1 MSRHEENNKIRRV
14 DWNTALNFD
23 DTEYLCFN
31 LTARQALLLLAQTEY
46 FGWRTRYENLPE
58 NEDIDAIRAE
68 IDFRLM
74 NPVGC
79 ETMFELR
86 MNGCDLEFS
95 TNGGETWTL
104 VTNWDLS
111 ACIASD
117 TTIIDLGTTIV
128 NLETTVI
135 NQGDDITNIE
145 NNITNINTETTLINQ
160 NIQNIV
166 EGVGGVV
173 CLGVHI
179 VMSSGENNISFD
191 IPDGIQWAW
200 IDYTARRNSGAA
212 PTALLAALNDDSTN
226 GNYDSV
232 AALNN
237 RQIANIT
244 GSAGDSSS
252 VGKILIHNPK
262 IDGEHKVLSN
272 SGVLQSSAAS
282 SVVAMSGNALIWKND
297 DIVDS
302 IKLSVGDGFLA
313 GSLFR
318 LYGVACTDIELD
330 ETPEI
335 SWTIEFDFLFDD
347 YDEIVSQNDD
357 GSFDSGNGYV
367 SSLGTPESV
376 DLSFDLL
383 ASVNIVRI
391 EADYFIASPDDCL
404 ASMSLIEPQTFNL
417 VENQAYPNDTDTMIG
432 MINQT
437 SQFWRIG
444 IGFSGGFSVSRM
456 QWQAVRFSGTGTI
469 PPALTPYQI

>member
-1 MSRHEENNKIRRV
+1 MSRHAENNKIRRV
-14 DWNTALNFD
+14 NWNTALNFD

-46 FGWRTRYENLPE
+46 FGWRTRYENLPDIV
-58 NEDIDAIRAE
+58 DIDAIRAE

-95 TNGGETWTL
+95 TNGGETWTI
-104 VTNWDLS
+104 VTGWDLS
-111 ACIASD
+111 ACIAAD
-117 TTIIDLGTTIV
+117 TTIINLVDEINIV
-128 NLETTVI
+128 EN
-135 NQGDDITNIE
+135 DIINIE

-160 NIQNIV
+160 NINNIV

-212 PTALLAALNDDSTN
+212 PTALLAALNDDTTN

-237 RQIANIT
+237 RQIGTIT
-244 GSAGDSSS
+244 GSAGESSGI
-252 VGKILIHNPK
+252 GKILIHNPK

-272 SGVLQSSAAS
+272 AGVHQTGAGT
-282 SVVAMSGNALIWKND
+282 SVISMSNNGLIWKND
-297 DIVDS
+297 DIVDNV
-302 IKLSVGDGFLA
+302 KLSVGDGFLA
-313 GSLFR
+313 GSYFR

-335 SWTIEFDFLFDD
+335 AWTIEFDFLFDD

-404 ASMSLIEPQTFNL
+404 ASMSLIEPQPFNL

-432 MINQT
+432 MLNET